1 VRPVQESRPN
11 RGDLDTERTLGLPGL
26 RGEYWAWDDSPDA
39 GRLALSVAPRLQLI
53 DSRRNR
59 ELGVF
64 DVRSGGSD
72 SVDTTTPV
80 GQAAS
85 RQFCLAPFA
94 STYDRGDDVTALVQE
109 ESRRERQ
116 STRPLLVHCGRV
128 SVDLRDARDQAIA
141 KAEAVRGNVAWLVR
155 TPHTVPMQTP
165 GQEGPGRAPARRA
178 IAGARRIDR
187 PPPGVVQDE

>member
-1 VRPVQESRPN
+1 MGFEPTTFCWQAVAMGHGSPRKTWKSVASCHAGGVRPVQESRPN

-94 STYDRGDDVTALVQE
+94 STYDRGDYVTALVQE
-109 ESRRERQ
+109 ESRRERLN
-116 STRPLLVHCGRV
+116 RY
-128 SVDLRDARDQAIA
+128 AR
-141 KAEAVRGNVAWLVR
+141 
-155 TPHTVPMQTP
+155 
-165 GQEGPGRAPARRA
+165 
-178 IAGARRIDR
+178 
-187 PPPGVVQDE
+187 